1 MSTELDPIPTE
12 VPANTAA
19 PAKTEAPN
27 PETPN
32 TGTPNPA
39 SPTDASAGTS
49 PTPSSGGPPADPA
62 PSSAP
67 GQAAGQPGHAGLKKK
82 NINGVVLVA
91 TMGALAFGFD
101 TGVISGA
108 IPFLKLPTADGG
120 LALSPNMVGW
130 VTSSLVLGAA
140 FGGILS
146 GGLADRN
153 GRKKTLLVLAALF
166 IIGALGTSLAP
177 TAAVMV
183 IFRFILGLAVGGAS
197 ATVPVFI
204 GELAPTHIR
213 GTLVARNELTIVTGQ
228 LLAYTTNAVIA
239 NVFPGHPHAWR
250 FMLVLCTLPAL
261 ALFFGTFHLTE
272 SPRWLVSKGR
282 RDDAEKVLWQLRH
295 DDDVSE
301 ELNALEKHVQ
311 WTRREAS
318 TSFFDDLRVPWMR
331 RITLIGIALAFL
343 SQMTG
348 VNSVM
353 YYAPMILIDT
363 GLGTNAALVATIGNG
378 VVAVCSVAF
387 GSIVLLPRFRR
398 RPMLLIGQIGVTCAL
413 ALMGAMFTV
422 IAPGPTRAY
431 LVLAFMMLFL
441 FFMQGFVAVI
451 FWLMLAEIFPL
462 RIRGKAMG
470 LAVFANWMA
479 NFLVASLFPPL
490 EAALGGNLFFIFTA
504 INFATIFFYLK
515 FIPETKGRS
524 LEQLEEDFAKHGR
537 ALPESP

>member
-1 MSTELDPIPTE
+1 MSTNNQLDIRLDMPRAELDAAVAK
-12 VPANTAA
+12 VPA
-19 PAKTEAPN
+19 
-27 PETPN
+27 
-32 TGTPNPA
+32 
-39 SPTDASAGTS
+39 
-49 PTPSSGGPPADPA
+49 GGKHR
-62 PSSAP
+62 SI
-67 GQAAGQPGHAGLKKK
+67 GL
-82 NINGVVLVA
+82 IALVA
-91 TMGALAFGFD
+91 TLGSFLFGYD

-108 IPFLKLPTADGG
+108 LPYMYMPFGAHGLEITASEEGWIGG
-120 LALSPNMVGW
+120 
-130 VTSSLVLGAA
+130 
-140 FGGILS
+140 
-146 GGLADRN
+146 
-153 GRKKTLLVLAALF
+153 TLLVGAAVGALIGGRLSDRYGRRHNILLLAF
-166 IIGALGTSLAP
+166 IFAIGAIGTALAP
-177 TAAVMV
+177 NIWVMYPM
-183 IFRFILGLAVGGAS
+183 RFVLGFAVGGAS
-197 ATVPVFI
+197 ATVPVYLS
-204 GELAPTHIR
+204 ETAPKRIR
-213 GTLVARNELTIVTGQ
+213 GRIVAIDQVMIVTGQ

-363 GLGTNAALVATIGNG
+363 GLGTNVALVATIGNG

-490 EAALGGNLFFIFTA
+490 EAALGGNLFFIFAA

-524 LEQLEEDFAKHGR
+524 LEQLEEDFAMHGR